1 MDGSDSKQ
9 PISPLKR
16 LGGYFGK
23 MPPLTR
29 FMAVLVLVLAPVVI
43 TVNGEWGEVLEFL
56 VMFAVMAVGM
66 VVIGFVTLGL
76 SKIVGEKAAT
86 WIVCLLIL
94 GALGG
99 CVGYVLSNWG
109 Y

>member
-1 MDGSDSKQ
+1 MKNFLG
-9 PISPLKR
+9 R
-16 LGGYFGK
+16 LGIFYK
-23 MPPLTR
+23 DMPRQTR
-29 FMAVLVLVLAPVVI
+29 IMAVLALVLVIISIAL
-43 TVNGEWGEVLEFL
+43 NGVDWGEVLQFCL
-56 VMFAVMAVGM
+56 GAVGIF
-66 VVIGFVTLGL
+66 VAVLVIGFVTLGL

-86 WIVCLLIL
+86 FIVMILVL

>member
-1 MDGSDSKQ
+1 MDGPGSTQQK
-9 PISPLKR
+9 SPLKR
-16 LGGYFGK
+16 LGGYFGRL
-23 MPPLTR
+23 PPLAR

-43 TVNGEWGEVLEFL
+43 TINGEWGEVLEFL
-56 VMFAVMAVGM
+56 LMFAAIAVG
-66 VVIGFVTLGL
+66 VIVLGFVTLGL
-76 SKIVGEKAAT
+76 SKIVGQKAAT
-86 WIVCLLIL
+86 WIVTLLLL